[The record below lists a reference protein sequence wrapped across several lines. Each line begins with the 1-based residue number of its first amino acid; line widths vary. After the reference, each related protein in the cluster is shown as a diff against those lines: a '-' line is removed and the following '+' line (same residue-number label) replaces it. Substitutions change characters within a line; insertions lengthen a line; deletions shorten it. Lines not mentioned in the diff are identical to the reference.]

1 MLEAQAHLVV
11 GGSSPVATTQIS
23 AASRRETSFAKAP
36 SPAERPIQSPLRIS
50 GVRGNV
56 E

>member
-1 MLEAQAHLVV
+1 MLEVHFFV
-11 GGSSPVATTQIS
+11 GGSSPVAASQIF
-23 AASRRETSFAKAP
+23 AASRREASVATAP